1 MSHYIFLFASVF
13 LVSWLNILPIYTVT
27 LWVSSLGCVGS
38 WTKKEEKLL
47 LCISL
52 WLYHPYRHSHH
63 ILGNLRKSVFERPR
77 QHAESGLFTFL
88 SSGFAN
94 ILSYI
99 VSTSVKKLG
108 NTNFIP
114 SRCILKKGK
123 SPHFRLTCVSQKRL
137 CLSSVLCHILPGTQW
152 SLVPWIALT
161 SAVILSCTMHF
172 NSLRL

>member
-1 MSHYIFLFASVF
+1 MSQQIFLYASVF
-13 LVSWLNILPIYTVT
+13 LVSWLNFLPIYTVS
-27 LWVSSLGCVGS
+27 LWASSLGYVGS

-94 ILSYI
+94 ILSYSI
-99 VSTSVKKLG
+99 A
-108 NTNFIP
+108 
-114 SRCILKKGK
+114 RCRQC
-123 SPHFRLTCVSQKRL
+123 PDYAHARA
-137 CLSSVLCHILPGTQW
+137 SSVFSSKGNRT
-152 SLVPWIALT
+152 
-161 SAVILSCTMHF
+161 VILTRQDFLPDRTADGDLFLHSQVIF
-172 NSLRL
+172 